1 MIEKEIIKEVCDSA
15 RNLGA
20 CKLIDSIRDIEE
32 LSKYIFT
39 PQGLE
44 FCIIHEFPALSVL
57 QRHKDIIEK
66 YGYFVD
72 CGHISRNND
81 TNIVLAGDTVGEL
94 SYDNPTCL
102 HKIILMHGASVKINA
117 SNYVVLQV
125 YQIGKCHL
133 EINKDQT
140 VIIL

>member
-1 MIEKEIIKEVCDSA
+1 MTEKEIIKEVCDNA
-15 RNLGA
+15 RKLGA
-20 CKLIDSIRDIEE
+20 CRLIDTINDIEI

-44 FCIIHEFPALSVL
+44 FCIIHEFPALFVL
-57 QRHKDIIEK
+57 QQHKEIIEK

-72 CGHISRNND
+72 CGNISRSND
-81 TNIVLAGDTVGEL
+81 VNIVIAGDTCGEL
-94 SYDNPTCL
+94 TFDDPTCL
-102 HKIILMHGASVKINA
+102 HKIILMHGARVKINA

-140 VIIL
+140 AIIL

>member
-1 MIEKEIIKEVCDSA
+1 MKDKEITKEVCDMA

-20 CKLIDSIRDIEE
+20 CRLIDGIRDIEE

-44 FCIIHEFPALSVL
+44 FCTIHEFPTLQVL
-57 QRHKDIIEK
+57 QRHKDIVVK

-72 CGHISRNND
+72 CGQISRSND
-81 TNIVLAGDTVGEL
+81 NNIVLAGNTVGEL
-94 SYDNPTCL
+94 NYDDPTCL
-102 HKIILMHGASVKINA
+102 HKIILMHGARVKINA
-117 SNYVVLQV
+117 SNYVVLNI
-125 YQIGKCHL
+125 YQIGDCHL

-140 VIIL
+140 SIIL